1 MIKKLASNVRG
12 YVGETIATPFVMVGE
27 VLMETTI
34 PLVISAIIDSGI
46 KQNDINVVWK
56 YGILMMIM
64 AIVSLCFGGAGGWF
78 ASKASAGFAKNLR
91 KKLFDKVQD
100 FSFAN
105 IDRFSTPSLITRLT
119 TDVNNVSQ
127 TFQMMIR
134 MMIRSPMM
142 FIIATVMAFRVNSR
156 LAMVFLVA
164 VPVLV
169 VGILVIIKKAFPM
182 FESMLRKYDDMNA
195 SVQENLTAIRV
206 VKAFVHEDYEIDKF
220 VRTSENVR
228 KAMAKAEKIVALN
241 GPLMTLVVNSCTIA
255 VLWFGGVQ
263 ITEGLMTTGQLVSFI
278 TYIMQ
283 ILMSLMMLSMIVV
296 MFAFAKASAERICQV
311 LDEKIDITDGSS
323 DFVPADGSIVFDD
336 VCFSYAKKEDNL
348 TIDHLSCSIKSGET
362 IGIIGGTGSA
372 KTTFVQLIPRL
383 YDVLSGS
390 ISVGGHDVREYRI
403 KTLRDS
409 VAMVLQN
416 NVLFSGTIKDNLRWG
431 DKDATDEEIEAACR
445 AASAHDFIMSFPDGY
460 DTVLGQGGVNVS
472 GGQKQRL
479 CIARA
484 LLKKPKVLILD
495 DSTSAVDT
503 ATDAKIR
510 AAFRSELSDTTKLII
525 AQRISSVSDAD
536 RIIVLADG
544 RIDAIGTHEEL
555 LAENE
560 IYREVYNSQQK
571 GVE

>member
-1 MIKKLASNVRG
+1 MIKKLASNIRG
-12 YVGETIATPFVMVGE
+12 YVGETIATPLVMVGE

-56 YGILMMIM
+56 YGILMMVM